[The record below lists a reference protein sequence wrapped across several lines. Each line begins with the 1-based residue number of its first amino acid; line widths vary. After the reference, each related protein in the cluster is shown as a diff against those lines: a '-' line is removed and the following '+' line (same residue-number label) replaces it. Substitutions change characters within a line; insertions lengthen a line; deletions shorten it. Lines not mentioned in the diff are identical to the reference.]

1 VLYFSQRRSQDLVVI
16 SRNPVTCADIKD
28 RFPQLFLDS
37 VGDLN
42 RTIQRIAA
50 PENADAESALF
61 LGTPKAIAE
70 GLNSKAAVWIIN
82 PKARTEA
89 ETHRD
94 DRTIL
99 IVSNV
104 ELAMAL
110 VINEFFLHTPYTSAH
125 VQNVH
130 PRAIVH
136 ESAELAKDVRIGPG
150 AFVGANVK
158 LARGVFIGANSVIED
173 ETAIDED
180 TVVHPLVFI
189 GHSTVIGKRC
199 EIHPQ
204 CCVGKEGYGYAHDE
218 KFNHTKIPHQGRV
231 VLEDDVHIGGNCTI
245 DRGTFT
251 ETRLEKGLRL
261 DNQVHIAHNCRFG
274 RNSLITA
281 GFATAGSTKVGANF
295 VTGGK
300 TVTAGHLEICDN
312 VQIAGVSAVSKNITE
327 PGQYGGNPLMPLQQH
342 LKMKAAMVHL
352 AAMRKQLNSVL
363 RKLGIEET

>member
-1 VLYFSQRRSQDLVVI
+1 MVI
-16 SRNPVTCADIKD
+16 STKPISCADIKS
-28 RFPQLFLDS
+28 RFPQFFLHS
-37 VGDLN
+37 LGDLG
-42 RTIQRIAA
+42 RSVQRIAA
-50 PENADAESALF
+50 PENADATSALF
-61 LGTPKAIAE
+61 LATPKAIAE
-70 GLNSKAAVWIIN
+70 GLKTKAAVWVVN
-82 PKARTEA
+82 PKARAEA
-89 ETHRD
+89 EALRG

-99 IVSNV
+99 IANNV

-110 VINEFFLHTPYTSAH
+110 VINEFFLRTPYTSAH
-125 VQNVH
+125 VQNIH

-136 ESAELAKDVRIGPG
+136 ESAELANDVRIGPG
-150 AFVGANVK
+150 AYIGAKVK

-173 ETAIDED
+173 ETFIDEE
-180 TVVHPLVFI
+180 TVIHPLVFI
-189 GHSTVIGKRC
+189 GHSTEIGKRC

-218 KFNHTKIPHQGRV
+218 EFNHTKIPHQGRV
-231 VLEDDVHIGGNCTI
+231 VLEDDVHLGGNCTI

-300 TVTAGHLEICDN
+300 VVTAGHLEICDN
-312 VQIAGVSAVSKNITE
+312 VQIAGVSAVSKDITE
-327 PGQYGGNPLMPLQQH
+327 PGQYGGSPLMPLQQH

-352 AAMRKQLNSVL
+352 ADMRKQLNSVL
-363 RKLGIEET
+363 RKLGIEKN

>member
-1 VLYFSQRRSQDLVVI
+1 MVI
-16 SRNPVTCADIKD
+16 STKPVSCAEIKN
-28 RFPQLFLDS
+28 RFPQYFLDS
-37 VGDLN
+37 VGDLS
-42 RTIQRIAA
+42 RSIRKIAS
-50 PENADAESALF
+50 PENADPESALF
-61 LGTPKAIAE
+61 LATPKAVAE
-70 GLNSKAAVWIIN
+70 GFKTQAPVWVVN
-82 PKARTEA
+82 PKARVEA
-89 ETHRD
+89 EAQRGE
-94 DRTIL
+94 RTIL
-99 IVSNV
+99 IANNV

-110 VINEFFLHTPYTSAH
+110 VINEYFLRTPYTNSH
-125 VQNVH
+125 VPNIH
-130 PRAIVH
+130 PRAIIH
-136 ESAELAKDVRIGPG
+136 DSAELASDVRVGPG
-150 AFVGANVK
+150 AFIGAHVK

-173 ETAIDED
+173 ETSIDED
-180 TVVHPLVFI
+180 TVIHPLVFI

-312 VQIAGVSAVSKNITE
+312 VQIAGVSAVSKDITE

-352 AAMRKQLNSVL
+352 ADMRKQLNSVL
-363 RKLGIEET
+363 KKLGINEG